1 MNVVHPVELEYKTGE
16 NVRLEWKMNMAIVN
30 EEEDLLE
37 VVSHSAKNATW
48 DLVPIKPVSYKMT

>member
-37 VVSHSAKNATW
+37 VVFHSAKNAT
-48 DLVPIKPVSYKMT
+48 